1 MTLPDSAVDLSTPWG
16 PWACAT
22 ALFVIGVLLTSGV
35 ITDLRER
42 RIPNTLVAL
51 GAASA
56 TLQQGLLPMGL
67 HPASLTHPGTPGLL
81 SGALA
86 ALLMVALAGLLWR
99 VGLWGAGDAK
109 WLTVLA
115 AHTGPA
121 LVIPTLMLTAMAG
134 GLLALWWKARR
145 HRSPMPY
152 AVAIAGGEL
161 SLMAA
166 LAFAA
171 PPT

>member
-1 MTLPDSAVDLSTPWG
+1 MTPLDSAADLPTHLA

-22 ALFVIGVLLTSGV
+22 ALAVIGVLLASAV
-35 ITDLRER
+35 FTDLRER
-42 RIPNTLVAL
+42 RIPNALVAL

-67 HPASLTHPGTPGLL
+67 HPASLTHPGTPGLV

-86 ALLMVALAGLLWR
+86 ALMMVALAGLLWR
-99 VGLWGAGDAK
+99 MGLWGAGDAK

-121 LVIPTLMLTAMAG
+121 LVIPTLLLTAMAG

-166 LAFAA
+166 MAYAA